1 MSLLASRGL
10 ERRFGG
16 VFAVRN
22 LDFSMGAGAIHC
34 MIGPN
39 GAGKSTFFKL
49 ITGQLRP
56 TAGTV
61 TFRDSVITGLRP
73 FEVARLGIGIKTQ
86 VPKLF
91 EDLDVRENLW
101 LGARHRLNAHAA
113 ARFVEQLLEELNL
126 TSIAKRPV
134 SRLAHGQRQWV
145 EIGGVLAGDPV
156 LMLLDEPTAGMSD
169 AEVERTAELL
179 RGMRRA
185 PSILVVE
192 HNMRFIR
199 MVADQVTVLHQGQK
213 FLEGDVNTVLGD
225 PAVRDIYLGKRY
237 KHDA

>member
-1 MSLLASRGL
+1 MTLLTSRGL

-22 LDFSMGAGAIHC
+22 LDFAMQAGAIHC

-49 ITGQLRP
+49 ITGQLLP
-56 TAGTV
+56 TAGSV
-61 TFRDSVITGLRP
+61 AFRDAVVTGLRP

-101 LGARHRLNAHAA
+101 IAARHRLQAHAA
-113 ARFVEQLLEELNL
+113 GRFVEELLEELNL

-145 EIGGVLAGDPV
+145 EIGGVLAGDPL

-199 MVADQVTVLHQGQK
+199 MVADRVTVLHQGQK